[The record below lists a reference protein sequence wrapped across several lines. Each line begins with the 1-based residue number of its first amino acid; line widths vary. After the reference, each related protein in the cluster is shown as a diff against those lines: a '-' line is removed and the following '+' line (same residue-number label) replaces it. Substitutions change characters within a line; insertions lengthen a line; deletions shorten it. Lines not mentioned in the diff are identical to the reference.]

1 MITKNFSYLIYKIL
15 YFFDK
20 IFEFITA
27 RSFIKYLAEFIR
39 NDSIIKKKNFN
50 KNILFFAPN
59 ELIKWRVKT
68 IYSKE
73 PETINWIDTF
83 KKIQYFGT
91 LGQILVYTLFTLH

>member
-39 NDSIIKKKNFN
+39 NDSIIKKKIFN

-83 KKIQYFGT
+83 KRIQYFGT
-91 LGQILVYTLFTLH
+91 LGQILVILIYAQ